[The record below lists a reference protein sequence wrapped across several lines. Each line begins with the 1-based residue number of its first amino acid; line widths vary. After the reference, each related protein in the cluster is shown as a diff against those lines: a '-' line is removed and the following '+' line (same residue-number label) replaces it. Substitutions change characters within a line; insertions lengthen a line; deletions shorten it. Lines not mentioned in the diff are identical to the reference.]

1 MEGAAF
7 RPGMNFNPLWPTS
20 TRNAYKKAREEFMAS
35 GTQEAI
41 KEKIKGIKA
50 MIAKGNK
57 SGHDQEQ
64 IKEALAKWE
73 AMLE

>member
-1 MEGAAF
+1 
-7 RPGMNFNPLWPTS
+7 
-20 TRNAYKKAREEFMAS
+20 MAS

-50 MIAKGNK
+50 MIAKGSSTHNMQQVK
-57 SGHDQEQ
+57 DS
-64 IKEALAKWE
+64 LAKWE